1 MKRIIFLTLLILI
14 DFQISAQQ
22 KIEINLKTNTNIT
35 PPSYGLFFED
45 INFSADGGLY
55 AELVKNRSFEFDKP
69 LMGWKELNKNTQ
81 NQVLI
86 INRSLEK
93 INNNRYAH
101 IVFNND
107 KKTFQLMN
115 EGFRGMGF
123 QQNESYIFYI
133 TAKTKTPD
141 ISLKIDLLSA
151 DDQSLGSATLTKIGK
166 DWKEY
171 KVTVK
176 SNANAEKGKLAISFV
191 GNGSIDV
198 DMVSLFPQ
206 NTWKNREK
214 GLRRD
219 LVEVLNELQPGF
231 LRFPGGCI
239 VEGRDLLNR
248 YQWKNTIGDINDR
261 RLEINRWNTE
271 FSHRSAPDYFQSFG
285 LGFYE
290 YFLLSEDIG
299 AAPLPILNCGMACQF
314 NTGEVVAM
322 NELEPYIQDALDLIE
337 FANGDSNTKW
347 GKLRTEMGHPASFN
361 LTLLG
366 VGNEQWD
373 VQYIERY
380 AAFEKVLKAKHPEVK
395 LIAASGPSPD
405 GERFEYAWQQLKN
418 TKVDLLDEHYYQNP
432 EWFFKNANRYD
443 NYDRKGPK
451 VFAGEY
457 ASHIKDVNPAEGK
470 NSWLSALSEAA
481 FITGLE
487 RNGDIVTM
495 ASYAPLMAHVNA
507 WQWRPD
513 LIWFDNLKA
522 VKTANYFVQKMY
534 ALNRGDKVVDI
545 LINQKP
551 LIGQD
556 SLYASSTINQTAKK
570 LFIKI
575 VNTKS
580 TAQQVLF
587 KINGAKK
594 LNLLTEQILTANN
607 LNDFNGIDEPDKI
620 KPLNNSIYKSVKSE
634 FKKTLK
640 PYSFTIYTIDF

>member
-1 MKRIIFLTLLILI
+1 MKRILFLAIISLAT
-14 DFQISAQQ
+14 FQIYAQQ
-22 KIEINLKTNTNIT
+22 KVEINLKTSSNIA
-35 PPSYGLFFED
+35 PPTYGLFFED

-55 AELVKNRSFEFDKP
+55 AELIKNRSFEFDKP

-86 INRSLEK
+86 INRSSEK
-93 INNNRYAH
+93 VNNNRYAH
-101 IVFNND
+101 IVFNSD
-107 KKTFQLMN
+107 EKTFQLTN

-123 QQNESYIFYI
+123 HQNEDYIFYV
-133 TAKTKTPD
+133 TAKTKTPN

-151 DDQSLGSATLTKIGK
+151 DDQSLGSATLTNIGQ

-171 KVTVK
+171 KVTIK
-176 SNANAEKGKLAISFV
+176 CNANADKGKLAISFI
-191 GNGSIDV
+191 GEGSIDA
-198 DMVSLFPQ
+198 DMISLFPQ

-214 GLRRD
+214 GLRND
-219 LVEVLNELQPGF
+219 LVKVLDELKPGF

-261 RLEINRWNTE
+261 KLEINRWNTE
-271 FSHRSAPDYFQSFG
+271 FANRSAPDYFQSFG

-314 NTGEVVAM
+314 NSGEVVAM
-322 NELEPYIQDALDLIE
+322 NELDPYIQDALDLIE
-337 FANGDSNTKW
+337 FANGDTNTKW
-347 GKLRTEMGHPASFN
+347 GKLRAEMGHPAPFN

-380 AAFEKVLKAKHPEVK
+380 AAFEKVLKVKHPEVK

-405 GERFEYAWQQLKN
+405 GERFEYAWQNLKN

-432 EWFFKNANRYD
+432 DWFFKNANRYD

-457 ASHIKDVNPAEGK
+457 ASHIKDVKAAEGK

-522 VKTANYFVQKMY
+522 VKTANYFVQQMY
-534 ALNRGDKVVDI
+534 ALNKGDKVVDI
-545 LINQKP
+545 LVNQKP

-556 SLYASSTINQTAKK
+556 SLYASSTINQTNKK

-580 TAQQVLF
+580 TAQEVSF

-594 LNLLTEQILTANN
+594 LNLSSEQILTSNN
-607 LNDFNGIDEPDKI
+607 LDDFNGIDDPEKI
-620 KPLNNSIYKSVKSE
+620 KPLNSQVNKTVKSE

>member
-1 MKRIIFLTLLILI
+1 MKRIFFLFITSFLT
-14 DFQISAQQ
+14 FQIFAQH
-22 KIEINLKTNTNIT
+22 KVDINLKTVNNIT

-69 LMGWKELNKNTQ
+69 LMGWKELNRNSQ

-93 INNNRYAH
+93 ANNNRYAH
-101 IVFNND
+101 IIFSD
-107 KKTFQLMN
+107 EGKTFQLIN

-123 QQNESYIFYI
+123 HKNETYTFYI
-133 TAKTKTPD
+133 TAKTNTPE
-141 ISLKIDLLSA
+141 ISLRVDLLSTN
-151 DDQSLGSATLTKIGK
+151 DQSLGFATLNSIEK

-171 KVTVK
+171 KITIK
-176 SNANAEKGKLAISFV
+176 ANETADKGKLSISF
-191 GNGSIDV
+191 NGQGSLDA
-198 DMVSLFPQ
+198 DMISLFPQ

-214 GLRRD
+214 GLRND
-219 LVEVLNELQPGF
+219 LVEVLSQIKPGF

-248 YQWKNTIGDINDR
+248 YQWKNTIGDINNR
-261 RLEINRWNTE
+261 KVEINRWNTE
-271 FSHRSAPDYFQSFG
+271 FSYRSAPDYFQSFG

-299 AAPLPILNCGMACQF
+299 ATPLPILNCGMACQF

-322 NELEPYIQDALDLIE
+322 DELDPYIQDALDLIE
-337 FANGDSNTKW
+337 FANGDINTNW
-347 GKLRTEMGHPASFN
+347 GKLRATMGHPAPFN

-373 VQYIERY
+373 AQYIERY
-380 AAFEKVLKAKHPEVK
+380 AAFEKVLKSKHPEIK

-432 EWFFKNANRYD
+432 EWFLKNANRYD

-457 ASHIKDVNPAEGK
+457 ASHVKDVKAAEGK

-522 VKTANYFVQKMY
+522 VKTANYFVQQMY
-534 ALNRGDKVVDI
+534 SLNRGNQVVDI
-545 LINQKP
+545 LTNQKP

-556 SLYASSTINQTAKK
+556 SLYASSTINQTTKK
-570 LFIKI
+570 LFVKI

-580 TAQQVLF
+580 TAQEVSF

-594 LNLLTEQILTANN
+594 LNLLSEQILTSDN
-607 LNDFNGIDEPDKI
+607 LDDFNGIDDPEKI
-620 KPLNNSIYKSVKSE
+620 KPLNKLVNKTVKSE

-640 PYSFTIYTIDF
+640 PYSFTIYTLDF